1 MGKMTAEQFRAR
13 VSGALEELGV
23 AGEVVVH
30 QVAAE
35 AAADASDESAVARW
49 TADVR
54 ITARPDAAIALAVA
68 EGLDEDRLG
77 RELRAELRRA
87 LRMCPLCQRIGHVE
101 KLRNAQGQQE
111 ACAVRCPA
119 CGDFE
124 IDQSLIRELR
134 SAWERAD
141 REVLDR
147 LPAVSDATQ
156 RGTAARLTRENW
168 KDVS

>member
-1 MGKMTAEQFRAR
+1 MEQTMNADEFRAR
-13 VSGALEELGV
+13 VTRALEELGV
-23 AGEVVVH
+23 ASEVVIH
-30 QVAAE
+30 QVGTE
-35 AAADASDESAVARW
+35 PAADEAAVARW

-54 ITARPDAAIALAVA
+54 ITARPDAAIAIAVA
-68 EGLDEDRLG
+68 EGLDEDRRG
-77 RELRAELRRA
+77 REIRAELRRA

-111 ACAVRCPA
+111 ACSVRCPA

-147 LPAVSDATQ
+147 LPAVSDATH
-156 RGTAARLTRENW
+156 RGEAPRLTADTW
-168 KDVS
+168 KHVR